1 MQFAYCPL
9 IWIIHS
15 IRIQINDNKRH
26 ERALI
31 IFYKE
36 HFSSFEELLSKGK
49 SVTVHERNLLT
60 LVIEMYKILNSLSP
74 EIMKEILKLKLL

>member
-1 MQFAYCPL
+1 M
-9 IWIIHS
+9 IIS
-15 IRIQINDNKRH
+15 
-26 ERALI
+26 
-31 IFYKE
+31 FYKE

-60 LVIEMYKILNSLSP
+60 LAIEMYKILNSLSP